1 MRLCSSGCSRTD
13 PLVSAGLDKLIDP
26 AFLRA
31 AGPGSIGAAKTTGL
45 DKVGEVERATRI
57 AMAWLRS
64 KLEPSPSD
72 TDADS
77 APEPPHDEPMVA
89 PTRSALGAC

>member
-1 MRLCSSGCSRTD
+1 
-13 PLVSAGLDKLIDP
+13 LDKLIDP

-57 AMAWLRS
+57 AIAYSPGLLRHFDDS
-64 KLEPSPSD
+64 GLTADLRHIEGQAILIADARDHGTEPV
-72 TDADS
+72 S
-77 APEPPHDEPMVA
+77 AV
-89 PTRSALGAC
+89 RRGAR